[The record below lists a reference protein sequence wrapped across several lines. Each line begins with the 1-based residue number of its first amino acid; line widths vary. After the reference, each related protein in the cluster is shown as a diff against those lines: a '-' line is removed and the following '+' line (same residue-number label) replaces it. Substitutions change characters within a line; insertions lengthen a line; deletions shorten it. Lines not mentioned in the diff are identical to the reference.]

1 MAEYVRDPRNMTN
14 DDWFQLRL
22 DVTEVFSPGAPIN
35 EKELFAGRIDQI
47 ATLLDVVYQ
56 RGKHAVVFGER
67 GVGKTSLTNIFHL
80 AISGPGHPLVIKI
93 NCDPGETFLSLWQ
106 KVFRR
111 IGGKIDGEEVNLA
124 DQYKKKINPDD
135 VQIELAELGK
145 YNPIIIIDEF
155 DRVTNENAKT
165 LMSDTI
171 KTLSDYS
178 VNATVIIVGVAESI
192 DNLIKKHESIA
203 RALTQVQMP
212 RMSDE
217 EIVDIIVKG
226 LKRVGMR
233 ISEDSI
239 WRIKFY
245 AKGLP
250 YYAHSL
256 GLYSAR
262 AAISEKELRVKETHV
277 EESISTVIENIDQT
291 IKLLYD
297 RAVYTA
303 KKDTIYKQVLLAC
316 ALAETD
322 KLGRFPANAVVLP
335 LQTIMGKRYEI
346 PSFAF
351 HLNQFCEPDRGAI
364 LEKIGLPRKYKFRF
378 KDPIYQ
384 PFIIMEGV
392 RDGLISQEVAENLTV
407 SREPHLPI
415 RP

>member
-1 MAEYVRDPRNMTN
+1 M
-14 DDWFQLRL
+14 
-22 DVTEVFSPGAPIN
+22 G
-35 EKELFAGRIDQI
+35 GRIEDQ
-47 ATLLDVVYQ
+47 
-56 RGKHAVVFGER
+56 
-67 GVGKTSLTNIFHL
+67 
-80 AISGPGHPLVIKI
+80 
-93 NCDPGETFLSLWQ
+93 
-106 KVFRR
+106 
-111 IGGKIDGEEVNLA
+111 EVNLA
-124 DQYKKKINPDD
+124 DLYKEKISPDD
-135 VQIELAELGK
+135 VQIELANLGK

-155 DRVTNENAKT
+155 DRVVDENAKT

-192 DNLIKKHESIA
+192 DNLIKKHESIS

-212 RMSDE
+212 RMSDD
-217 EIVDIIVKG
+217 EIADVIAKG
-226 LKRVGMR
+226 LGRLGMR

-262 AAISEKELRVKETHV
+262 AAIREKVLRVNESHV
-277 EESISTVIENIDQT
+277 EAAIIAVIENIDQT
-291 IKLLYD
+291 IKVLYD

-322 KLGRFPANAVVLP
+322 KLGRFPANAVVVP
-335 LQTIMGKRYEI
+335 LETIMGKRYEI

-351 HLNQFCEPDRGAI
+351 HLKQFCESERGSV

-392 RDGLISQEVAENLTV
+392 RDGLITQEIAENLTV
-407 SREPHLPI
+407 SREPQLPI
-415 RP
+415 GP